1 MKPESDRD
9 ALFARV
15 CDGLATAEEIAEL
28 HRQLRTDA
36 ERLDAW
42 LHYSSLHADL
52 AAGSVLPARV
62 HAAAAATFESA
73 AGNAARDFSRDPAR
87 RLRFPWVPQAAA
99 GLVLGLCAA
108 TLVWAYVAPIP
119 PKPLT
124 LLHEDFEDPA
134 LALATKA
141 ALETGT
147 WRGDAATLVGPQS
160 GITPSS
166 GTRMLRFR
174 REDFDGPAK
183 PAGGHI
189 AVVYRLIDLRPHRHE
204 IARGSGVVEV
214 SASFNA
220 ANFPADERYGCAIS
234 LYALDA
240 GSLPERA
247 GRLGSALS
255 NEALA
260 MARSSRTMLDRSPAE
275 WQRVT
280 TELRLPPQAEFL
292 AVRLH
297 ISQAFESATDS
308 IFSGS
313 YVDDV
318 LVSLTRRPPLP

>member
-1 MKPESDRD
+1 MMPESARD

-15 CDGLATAEEIAEL
+15 CDGRATAEEIAEL
-28 HRQLRTDA
+28 HRQLRSDPGM
-36 ERLDAW
+36 LDEW

-52 AAGSVLPARV
+52 AAGSVLPARAQPMTPARFQSPAGD
-62 HAAAAATFESA
+62 AAPAV
-73 AGNAARDFSRDPAR
+73 ARDGIH
-87 RLRFPWVPQAAA
+87 RLRFPWAPQAAA

-119 PKPLT
+119 PKPVT
-124 LLHEDFEDPA
+124 LLQEDFESPA
-134 LALATKA
+134 LTLATKA
-141 ALETGT
+141 ALEPGT
-147 WRGDAATLVGPQS
+147 WRGDAAAIVGPQH
-160 GITPSS
+160 GISPSS
-166 GTRMLRFR
+166 DARMLRLR
-174 REDFDGPAK
+174 REEFDGPAK

-189 AVVYRLIDLRPHRHE
+189 AVAYRLIDLRPYRQE
-204 IARGSGVVEV
+204 IAGGGGVVEV

-220 ANFPADERYGCAIS
+220 EGFPEDERYGCAIS

-240 GSLPERA
+240 SSVPERA
-247 GRLGSALS
+247 GRLGSVLS

-260 MARSSRTMLDRSPAE
+260 MARSSRTMLDREPAA

-297 ISQAFESATDS
+297 ISQAFESTSEAA
-308 IFSGS
+308 FAGS

-318 LVSLTRRPPLP
+318 HVSLTVRPPLP